1 MRPTVRTPGPGTPY
15 SQRHDE
21 ADRPLPV
28 ELHGSAT
35 RPPRPG
41 VPLLPAPTTD
51 HAPLSVALVG
61 AGPRGTS
68 VLERLCAS
76 APELLPPHADL
87 TVHVIDPSPPGP
99 GHVWRP
105 SQSPALL
112 MNTVASQVTL
122 FTDETV
128 DCSGPIHPGPSLYEW
143 AGGRWGAAE
152 DRATEGQGPAGK
164 QGPVKGS
171 SPFDGPEPTRAPA
184 PHQEPEPRRESPA
197 GERPEPT
204 GEPEPTW
211 APTLPATP
219 QPDTDS
225 PSGER
230 PRPAGELEPVRPS
243 APGRDP
249 RPDRTSPPD
258 GEPAPRESLGPDD
271 YPTRAQYGR
280 YLAWVFERAVRQA
293 PKGVRVVVHA
303 ARAVRLDD
311 GADGRQTVTL
321 DDGTV
326 LRGLSAV
333 VLAQG
338 HLPVV
343 ADAAQRRHTDHA
355 ERHGLHHIP
364 PANPADVNL
373 SRIRPHEPVLL
384 RGLGL
389 NFFDHIT
396 LLTTGRGGRF
406 TQTATGT
413 LRYLPSGNE
422 PRLYAGSRRG
432 IPYQARGD
440 NAKGPYG
447 RHLPRVL
454 TDDTIARFR
463 KRADSGEAPDFL
475 TEIWPLV
482 AKEVETVYYET
493 LLEKR
498 EFGKRE
504 FGDREFRGR
513 EFRGREFGDRFLA
526 APHRTP
532 EETAVLDEFGIP
544 HTDRWSWDRI
554 SRPYAGLSF
563 TDPGDWRNWLL
574 GHLRRDA
581 AEAALGNV
589 AGPLKAALD
598 VLRDLRNELR
608 QIVDHGG
615 LAGTSRRDHLDRWYT
630 PLNAFLSIG
639 PPRRRIEE
647 LTALIE
653 AGTVEVLGPRL
664 EVREE
669 DGAWLAGSPEVPGS
683 AVRVTTLIEARLPEP
698 DLRHTADELLAR
710 LLKTGQCRPHTV
722 DGHETGGLDVSRRP
736 YRLIDRQGRPH
747 ARRFAFGV
755 PTEGVHWVTAAGAR
769 PGVDSVTLS
778 DADAV
783 ARAALRAATGETE
796 GASEVNRWPNV
807 ELASID

>member
-1 MRPTVRTPGPGTPY
+1 M
-15 SQRHDE
+15 
-21 ADRPLPV
+21 
-28 ELHGSAT
+28 
-35 RPPRPG
+35 
-41 VPLLPAPTTD
+41 PAPTTD
-51 HAPLSVALVG
+51 RAPVSVALVG

-76 APELLPPHADL
+76 APELLPPGAHL

-99 GHVWRP
+99 GRVWRP
-105 SQSPALL
+105 TQSPDLL

-122 FTDETV
+122 FTDESV
-128 DCSGPIHPGPSLYEW
+128 DCAGPIRPGPSLYEW
-143 AGGRWGAAE
+143 ACGRWEAGCGAEGEAGPG
-152 DRATEGQGPAGK
+152 TEPRWDA
-164 QGPVKGS
+164 
-171 SPFDGPEPTRAPA
+171 GPEIDAGRAGLGGTADAGRAGLGGTPDPGGA
-184 PHQEPEPRRESPA
+184 EPGGTPDPGRAEPGGTPDPGRAEPGGTPYPGGKPDPGSVPGLDETSRASHRPGSGDGRPGA
-197 GERPEPT
+197 G
-204 GEPEPTW
+204 G
-211 APTLPATP
+211 TP
-219 QPDTDS
+219 DPGQVAWSGTDS
-225 PSGER
+225 GLGTDCP
-230 PRPAGELEPVRPS
+230 
-243 APGRDP
+243 
-249 RPDRTSPPD
+249 
-258 GEPAPRESLGPDD
+258 LGPDD
-271 YPTRAQYGR
+271 YPSRVQYGR
-280 YLAWVFERAVRQA
+280 YLEWVFARIVRQA
-293 PKGVRVVVHA
+293 PGAVGVEVHA
-303 ARAVRLDD
+303 ARAVRVDD
-311 GADGRQTVTL
+311 VVGGRQTVTL

-326 LRGLSAV
+326 LYGLSAV

-343 ADAAQRRHTDHA
+343 ADARRRSHTAHA
-355 ERHGLHHIP
+355 ERHGLQHVP
-364 PANPADVNL
+364 PANPADVDL

-389 NFFDHIT
+389 NFFDHMA

-406 TQTATGT
+406 VRSGTGT
-413 LRYLPSGNE
+413 LRYLPSGDE

-447 RHLPRVL
+447 RHLPLVL
-454 TDDTIARFR
+454 TDETIARFR

-482 AKEVETVYYET
+482 AKEVETVYYEA
-493 LLEKR
+493 LVQ
-498 EFGKRE
+498 
-504 FGDREFRGR
+504 DREFR
-513 EFRGREFGDRFLA
+513 DRFLA
-526 APHRTP
+526 TDHRGP
-532 EETAVLDEFGIP
+532 EEAAVLDEFGIP
-544 HTDRWSWDRI
+544 HADRWSWDRI
-554 SRPYAGLSF
+554 SRPYTGQTF
-563 TDPGDWRNWLL
+563 TDPGTWRHWLL
-574 GHLRRDA
+574 GHLRQDA

-615 LAGTSRRDHLDRWYT
+615 LAGPSRRDHLDRWYT

-653 AGTVEVLGPRL
+653 AGTVDVLGPRL
-664 EVREE
+664 EVREA
-669 DGAWLAGSPEVPGS
+669 DGTWVARSPEVPGS
-683 AVRVTTLIEARLPEP
+683 AVHVTTLIEARLPEP
-698 DLRHTADELLAR
+698 DLRRTGDDLLAR

-722 DGHETGGLDVSRRP
+722 DGYETGGLDVTRRP
-736 YRLIDRQGRPH
+736 YHLIDRQGQPH

-783 ARAALRAATGETE
+783 ARAVLRATAGETGGTTE
-796 GASEVNRWPNV
+796 ANEWPNV